1 MDRKIAATNVFTTD
15 VDKIAESGFLIETH
29 SQHGVFVVSLPQ
41 FGVPMSSHSSDD
53 LNANLSEIAGMN
65 LDNSLRKIVRFSDLA
80 RCGDEVW
87 IEYEG
92 KLYRLQ
98 STRQGKLVLT
108 K

>member
-1 MDRKIAATNVFTTD
+1 MSSNPNDDSNANPPELAATNL
-15 VDKIAESGFLIETH
+15 ES
-29 SQHGVFVVSLPQ
+29 
-41 FGVPMSSHSSDD
+41 
-53 LNANLSEIAGMN
+53 
-65 LDNSLRKIVRFSDLA
+65 SLRKIVRFSDLS

>member
-1 MDRKIAATNVFTTD
+1 MSSSPA
-15 VDKIAESGFLIETH
+15 DKPDT
-29 SQHGVFVVSLPQ
+29 SLPA
-41 FGVPMSSHSSDD
+41 M
-53 LNANLSEIAGMN
+53 AGAE
-65 LDNSLRKIVRFSDLA
+65 LENSLRKIVRFVDLA